1 MSIRPVDLNGMI
13 QRTQDVGNMK
23 QAEDNK
29 PVVEQYNIQVHQQK
43 HEEQLAHKV
52 QDTQE
57 KENFAFR
64 YDAKEKGSNEYEG
77 SGGKKGQKKKK
88 EDQSEG
94 KVIFKGQKS
103 SFDIKI

>member
-29 PVVEQYNIQVHQQK
+29 PVVEQHNIQVHQQK
-43 HEEQLAHKV
+43 QEEQLAHKV

-64 YDAKEKGSNEYEG
+64 YDAKEKGSNEYQG
-77 SGGKKGQKKKK
+77 NGGKKGQKKKK

>member
-29 PVVEQYNIQVHQQK
+29 PVVEQHNIQVHQQK
-43 HEEQLAHKV
+43 QEEQLAHKV

-77 SGGKKGQKKKK
+77 NGGKKGQKKRKK
-88 EDQSEG
+88 TNRKERLFLKD
-94 KVIFKGQKS
+94 KK
-103 SFDIKI
+103 

>member
-29 PVVEQYNIQVHQQK
+29 PVVEQHNIQVLQQK
-43 HEEQLAHKV
+43 QEEQLAHKV

-77 SGGKKGQKKKK
+77 NGGKKGQKKKK

>member
-29 PVVEQYNIQVHQQK
+29 PVVEQHNIQVHQRKQ
-43 HEEQLAHKV
+43 EEQLAHKV

-77 SGGKKGQKKKK
+77 NGGKKGQKKKK